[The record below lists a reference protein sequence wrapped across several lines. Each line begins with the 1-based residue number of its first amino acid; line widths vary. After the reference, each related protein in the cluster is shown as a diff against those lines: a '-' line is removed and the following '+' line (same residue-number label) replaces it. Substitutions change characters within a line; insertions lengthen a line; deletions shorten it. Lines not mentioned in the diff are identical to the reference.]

1 MLAAVAT
8 FTLMPEATSGC
19 SLAMFIVLAGLSLWY
34 FYAKPN
40 VVRYYRQL
48 KDLER

>member
-1 MLAAVAT
+1 
-8 FTLMPEATSGC
+8 
-19 SLAMFIVLAGLSLWY
+19 MFILPAAFLLWY

-40 VVRYYRQL
+40 VVRYYSQL

>member
-1 MLAAVAT
+1 VLAAFASFV
-8 FTLMPEATSGC
+8 LMREPTSGC
-19 SLAMFIVLAGLSLWY
+19 ALAMFILPAAFLLWY

-40 VVRYYRQL
+40 VVRYYSQL